1 LRTKVGGG
9 IVGTFGIRSF
19 GEEGDISIIVSNDY
33 GSQGHGTNESFK
45 NTTISSTSS
54 KGDCM
59 RPRTRGDDAFHSQKL
74 LSLWNLDLIG
84 VYTGNRE

>member
-1 LRTKVGGG
+1 
-9 IVGTFGIRSF
+9 
-19 GEEGDISIIVSNDY
+19 
-33 GSQGHGTNESFK
+33 
-45 NTTISSTSS
+45 
-54 KGDCM
+54 M